1 MFYYSGRKNDEVV
14 IGKLNELSTRYPTRG
29 FETYYG
35 KIRLSGLKWNRKR
48 FLRIYRNMNLKMPRK
63 RKRSIPTRLLAF
75 ELQVEYNKNH
85 PYKSLNGQSPW
96 LFTGQRLIDE
106 MNY

>member
-1 MFYYSGRKNDEVV
+1 
-14 IGKLNELSTRYPTRG
+14 
-29 FETYYG
+29 
-35 KIRLSGLKWNRKR
+35 
-48 FLRIYRNMNLKMPRK
+48 MPRK